1 MSIFPAVLVI
11 TSAIVE
17 KASMAVIEFDRG
29 KEIVGIIMYMSS
41 LVDFHTSNFLCFK
54 TSVDE
59 IVRTK
64 IVFSQQKIKM
74 FIRFQI
80 LKTNP
85 QDLISIC
92 SFQLLSYG
100 EQCVGFWLKA
110 QENFSN
116 NFKKI
121 AQGVG
126 LVVKRKM

>member
-80 LKTNP
+80 
-85 QDLISIC
+85 
-92 SFQLLSYG
+92 
-100 EQCVGFWLKA
+100 
-110 QENFSN
+110 
-116 NFKKI
+116 
-121 AQGVG
+121 
-126 LVVKRKM
+126 